1 MKKILGIIV
10 LSLVLSGNAHAK
22 DLRLLCESENG
33 VIDFVTIIVE
43 KGKALMLF
51 KNSKLTAGWV
61 KTTPNAY
68 QITGDYVSDESTT
81 IAEYKYTIS
90 RHSGEFSNEM
100 LFGTSEVNFYGT
112 CKEDKV
118 KF

>member
-1 MKKILGIIV
+1 MF
-10 LSLVLSGNAHAK
+10 SGNVYAK
-22 DLRLLCESENG
+22 DLRLLCTSNTG
-33 VIDFVTIIVE
+33 AIDVVTIIVE

-51 KNSKLTAGWV
+51 ENSKLTTGWV
-61 KTTPNAY
+61 ETTPNAY
-68 QITGDYVSDESTT
+68 QITGDYVSDESST

-100 LFGTSEVNFYGT
+100 LFGTTEVNFYGT